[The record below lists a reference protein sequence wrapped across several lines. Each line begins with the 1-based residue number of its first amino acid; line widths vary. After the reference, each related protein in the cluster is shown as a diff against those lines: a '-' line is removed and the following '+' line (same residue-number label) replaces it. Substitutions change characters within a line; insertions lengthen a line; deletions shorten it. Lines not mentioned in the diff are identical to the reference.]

1 MDRNSDARKAGE
13 YSSWIVNL
21 LMIYL
26 CIAGRSRFAH
36 LDVDYL
42 WLASRDDRRAPNTW
56 LSRQKPVMVCC
67 PKCKKPLHRCSIW
80 LFYLRAHKSLNGVQ
94 REHSQYPRSCMP
106 TIGSGGGKS
115 EGMENLAA
123 LTTLPFATWLSPVVH
138 AVQTVEVVIRSPT
151 HVPIASYK
159 IHISNFLSSIQFPQW
174 RPCKSCGWF
183 EKDDTYGFLLLCL
196 TLSMWL

>member
-1 MDRNSDARKAGE
+1 
-13 YSSWIVNL
+13 
-21 LMIYL
+21 MIYL

-56 LSRQKPVMVCC
+56 LSRQKPVLVWC

-115 EGMENLAA
+115 EGMEDLSG
-123 LTTLPFATWLSPVVH
+123 LTTLLSQLGSPGACGANSWSSDSIAYACSNRILQNPHIQLFVQDSISPVEAMQILWMVWE
-138 AVQTVEVVIRSPT
+138 T
-151 HVPIASYK
+151 
-159 IHISNFLSSIQFPQW
+159 W
-174 RPCKSCGWF
+174 
-183 EKDDTYGFLLLCL
+183 
-196 TLSMWL
+196 